1 MTSERAYEIFII
13 KINENATTDNVGC
26 DKGRFSTYYNINENR
41 LIESILDKRG
51 EDEIRYLQKL
61 LVDDVK
67 IKNGDTHLDHQDFE
81 LPKNY
86 FDLSNIYGLAS
97 KDKCINQKID
107 LYEIKDENRNQVLS
121 DEFSKPSF
129 KFREAPYSI
138 ASDKVKVYTNK
149 EFDMSGIVMSYYR
162 YPQKIELEDLSNPES
177 NFKTNPE
184 LDDKFVNR
192 VIDLTV
198 SDFLLSQS
206 DARYQALKV
215 NAATKL

>member
-1 MTSERAYEIFII
+1 MKKIQLEKSKEICEVLNIPIYSLETFEADDMLGTIVEQM
-13 KINENATTDNVGC
+13 K
-26 DKGRFSTYYNINENR
+26 DKGVDIIIASGDMDTM
-41 LIESILDKRG
+41 
-51 EDEIRYLQKL
+51 Q
-61 LVDDVK
+61 LV
-67 IKNGDTHLDHQDFE
+67 E
-81 LPKNY
+81 
-86 FDLSNIYGLAS
+86 
-97 KDKCINQKID
+97 
-107 LYEIKDENRNQVLS
+107 
-121 DEFSKPSF
+121 
-129 KFREAPYSI
+129 
-138 ASDKVKVYTNK
+138 SDKVKVYTNK